1 MQPELPWNVAGIGPE
16 AREAARASARRE
28 GLSVGE
34 WLTRRILRGLAE
46 NNPSADRWWVE
57 HIEPQRQQTPVP
69 FSMQDSADMLARIT
83 RSEGETQG
91 SWRRIEEQLKTLA
104 RRLEQAERSQ
114 TESGRAVGQATTE
127 MNIAAREQAQA
138 LDQLG
143 AHVTGLGDRL
153 SRLEQSGGTEGFK
166 DAIKALHQGLSR
178 LADQLSETAS
188 NSATQATELATSIE
202 TVAGKLAESREDTQ
216 QDRQAVEERI
226 ATLAANVSSLAGKL
240 FETRDESG
248 RQSHVLETRIVASE
262 RAIEQLETD
271 RVASAAL
278 EARFTASENAI
289 ERLEASGVANAALEP
304 EVQRQSATLNDL
316 ADRVET
322 LGQKIPAID
331 SKLSGN
337 FARLDTLMGGRLLS
351 LENKL
356 SEVTERLDESEHS
369 RPDAGVLEADMH
381 SMAVRVDGLE
391 TRLKAAI
398 AELDALAQEATA
410 KRVAAAAPIA
420 PEPAVKQTTMPQFDL
435 PPFAA
440 FATAT
445 APAVAREPEPRPA
458 NDMGAAP
465 AVPDFAASAA
475 AAGTATNPFAA
486 APQGTAVES
495 ETFLAAARRTARAA
509 SEPEQDQRRG
519 MFSWGEPAAV
529 PGSDEPGKK
538 TRILLISAL
547 ASLVVVALVA
557 GIILSRAFTASPPS
571 PPASLQVTTSTPP
584 NPAAPVVP
592 AQTSATQTNMALA
605 SPAIA
610 APAPAPV
617 AQSAPP
623 PRKTHDLRTRS
634 AAAPSRL
641 TPPSQPA
648 PRAAQAAPAQTQTTS
663 APPTKLAALATS
675 GNAKAEE
682 LLGLQYLDGDGE
694 PVNEAEGAKWLER
707 AASQGEAPAAYRLG
721 TLYERGQGVAANP
734 AKAVQWYSTAAKAGN
749 RKAMHNLAVA
759 YAQGTGVQK
768 DMATAAQWFSRAAAL
783 GLADSQFNLAVLY
796 ERGMGVPQSLTDA
809 YKWYAIAASQ
819 GDAESKTRLEA
830 LDSQISADDKANA
843 QKAAATFAP
852 GRMDRAANTP
862 PDTTALL
869 GG

>member
-46 NNPSADRWWVE
+46 NNPSVDRWWVE

-69 FSMQDSADMLARIT
+69 FSMQDSADMLARIS
-83 RSEGETQG
+83 RSEGETQS

-114 TESGRAVGQATTE
+114 TESGRAVSQATTE

-153 SRLEQSGGTEGFK
+153 SRVEQGASTEGFK
-166 DAIKALHQGLSR
+166 EAIKALHQGLSR
-178 LADQLSETAS
+178 LADQLSETTS

-202 TVAGKLAESREDTQ
+202 TVAGKLAESREDAQ
-216 QDRQAVEERI
+216 QERQVVEERI

-240 FETRDESG
+240 LETRDESG
-248 RQSHVLETRIVASE
+248 HQSQLLETRIGVSE
-262 RAIEQLETD
+262 RAIERIETN
-271 RVASAAL
+271 RAAD
-278 EARFTASENAI
+278 
-289 ERLEASGVANAALEP
+289 AALEP
-304 EVQRQSATLNDL
+304 EIERHSAALKDL
-316 ADRVET
+316 ADTVET

-337 FARLDTLMGGRLLS
+337 IARLDTLMGGRLLS

-356 SEVTERLDESEHS
+356 SDVTERFEASEHD
-369 RPDAGVLEADMH
+369 RQDAGALEADMH
-381 SMAVRVDGLE
+381 GMAARVDSLE
-391 TRLKAAI
+391 ARLKAAV

-410 KRVAAAAPIA
+410 KRVAAAPAA
-420 PEPAVKQTTMPQFDL
+420 TEPASKQTTMPQFDL

-458 NDMGAAP
+458 NDSGHPPIAA
-465 AVPDFAASAA
+465 DFTA
-475 AAGTATNPFAA
+475 AAGTATNAFAA
-486 APQGTAVES
+486 GPQNAATEPES
-495 ETFLAAARRTARAA
+495 FLAAARRTARAA
-509 SEPEQDQRRG
+509 TDTEQDQRRG
-519 MFSWGEPAAV
+519 VFSWGEPAAV
-529 PGSDEPGKK
+529 PDADEREKR
-538 TRILLISAL
+538 TRILLL
-547 ASLVVVALVA
+547 AGIGVLIVSALVA
-557 GIILSRAFTASPPS
+557 GVILSRSFISPAPQPTASLPI
-571 PPASLQVTTSTPP
+571 TTSTPP
-584 NPAAPVVP
+584 KPADVP
-592 AQTSATQTNMALA
+592 AQTAATQTNTAPDA
-605 SPAIA
+605 PAAA
-610 APAPAPV
+610 APVPA

-623 PRKTHDLRTRS
+623 PHEPRDLRART

-641 TPPSQPA
+641 TPPSQSA
-648 PRAAQAAPAQTQTTS
+648 PRMAKATPAQTQSAT

-682 LLGLQYLDGDGE
+682 LLGLQFLDGDGQ

-734 AKAVQWYSTAAKAGN
+734 SKAVQWYSTAAKAGN

-768 DMATAAQWFSRAAAL
+768 DMAAAAQWFSRAAAL

-796 ERGMGVPQSLTDA
+796 ERGLGVPQSLTDA

-830 LDSQISADDKANA
+830 LDSQISAGDKANA

-862 PDTTALL
+862 PDTTSLL